1 MFSCEFKEIFKNT
14 SFYRTSLVAASVNW
28 LSKIGEMKEVEE
40 KEAKK
45 AWQTK
50 NINTLD
56 SFLNSFY
63 FIWSK

>member
-1 MFSCEFKEIFKNT
+1 MFSCEFSEILKNT
-14 SFYRTSLVAASVNW
+14 SFYWTSLVAASVNW

-56 SFLNSFY
+56 PFLNSFY